1 MVALRAQK
9 RNGVLT
15 KAHHQ
20 QTTQHFK
27 MPQNAAGQVNPAS
40 FQLQAENHSES
51 MRGADTLSFNV
62 TVLDFP
68 VLPWTS
74 LAVYCPVTALD
85 FPGCLHVYS

>member
-15 KAHHQ
+15 KTHQQ

-27 MPQNAAGQVNPAS
+27 MPQNAAGQVNSAS

-51 MRGADTLSFNV
+51 MRGADTNCHC
-62 TVLDFP
+62 P
-68 VLPWTS
+68 GLPWLPTCVLMKES
-74 LAVYCPVTALD
+74 AL
-85 FPGCLHVYS
+85 